1 MKNLSCDIAVIGA
14 GLGGLR
20 AALSAASLGKTVILT
35 EETDWVG
42 GQMTAQ
48 GVPPDE
54 HWHIERIGGTATYS
68 DFRKKVRDYYRALP
82 DFSPELKAK
91 EAFDPGGSWVS
102 RVSHN
107 PAIAEEIFMREL
119 APYID
124 SGLINLMLFTVPVAA
139 QTEGDTVKSVTVKN
153 TASGEESVIEAKY
166 FLDGT
171 EFGELLPLTGTE
183 FYVGSDAKS
192 KTGEPSAP
200 EVAIEGDIQPVTWVF
215 ALEMVDELDE
225 SDKIPKPDIYDTC
238 RELTSFYGDNKILSW
253 DCIGIDCR
261 VRSFRMFNGELN
273 EKSLGLWEYRR
284 IVAQQNYTTK
294 VNEAS
299 LINWPQQDYIGG
311 SLFGNDQAEEHK
323 KGAKEFARCLAYWIQ
338 NEAPRS
344 DGGHGYPVRLAGQY
358 LGTSDGFAKSVYVR
372 ESRRI
377 VAKRMILEHQLSRK
391 CTDELLEYPD
401 SVGIGFYGMDFHET
415 LVTHFSSNQFPNPFE
430 IPLGALVPVRV
441 KNLMPVCKSI
451 GTSHITSS
459 CFRLHPVEWNIGES
473 GGYAVA
479 FCIDRGVTPAEVYDS
494 PELTHELQALLV
506 SRGITLHWGETGRN
520 FF

>member
-20 AALSAASLGKTVILT
+20 AALSAASMGKTVILT

-54 HWHIERIGGTATYS
+54 HWHIERIGATATYS
-68 DFRKKVRDYYRALP
+68 AFRQKVRDHYRALP
-82 DFSPELKAK
+82 NFSPELKAK
-91 EAFDPGGSWVS
+91 QAFDPGGSWVS
-102 RVSHN
+102 RVAHN
-107 PAIAEEIFMREL
+107 PAVSEDIFMREL
-119 APYID
+119 APYIE
-124 SGLINLMLFTVPVAA
+124 SGLINLMLFTVPVSAE
-139 QTEGDTVKSVTVKN
+139 TEGDSVMSVTVKN
-153 TASGEESVIEAKY
+153 TQSGEESLIEAKY

-183 FYVGSDAKS
+183 FRVGSDS
-192 KTGEPSAP
+192 RSDTGEPSAP

-215 ALEMVDELDE
+215 ALEMLDELEEKDRMKKPESYDE
-225 SDKIPKPDIYDTC
+225 CK
-238 RELTSFYGDNKILSW
+238 EMTSYYGDNKILSW
-253 DCIGIDCR
+253 DCIGIDGN
-261 VRSFRMFNGELN
+261 VRSFRMFSGELN
-273 EKSLGLWEYRR
+273 ETSRGLWEYRR
-284 IVAQQNYTTK
+284 IVAQQHYTTK
-294 VNEAS
+294 VNEAA
-299 LINWPQQDYIGG
+299 LINWPQQDYVGG
-311 SLFGNDQAEEHK
+311 SLFGNEHAEEHK

-338 NEAPRS
+338 NDAPRA
-344 DGGHGYPVRLAGQY
+344 DGGFGYPVRLAGKY
-358 LGTSDGFAKSVYVR
+358 LGTEDGFAKAVYVR

-377 VAKRMILEHQLSRK
+377 VAKRMILEHHIARK
-391 CTDELLEYPD
+391 CTSEPLEYPD

-415 LVTHFSSNQFPNPFE
+415 LVTHFSSNQFPHPFE

-451 GTSHITSS
+451 GTSHMTAS
-459 CFRLHPVEWNIGES
+459 CYRLHPVEWNIGES
-473 GGYAVA
+473 GGYIVS
-479 FCIDRGVTPAEVYDS
+479 FCIDRGVTPAKVYDS
-494 PELTHELQALLV
+494 PELTRELQDLLV